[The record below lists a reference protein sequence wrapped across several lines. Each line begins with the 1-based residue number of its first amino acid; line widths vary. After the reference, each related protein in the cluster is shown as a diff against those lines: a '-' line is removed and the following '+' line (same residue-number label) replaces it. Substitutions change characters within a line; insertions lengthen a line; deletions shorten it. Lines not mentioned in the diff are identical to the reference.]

1 MRRPHCAHAV
11 EAIQA
16 RHTDMPLGAR
26 GLGHE
31 AFQHQCHR
39 QRDDAEEDAGDTT
52 EEHEIAE
59 QQGEQRGDGYRQQ
72 QRHPGK
78 SIGRAEIE
86 GEDAV
91 AVAGNAKERGLAE
104 RERAAIAPD
113 QAQAERD
120 EHPDKEINGV
130 ANGISVAE
138 QRIRASNREH
148 DGEHDPERRTAACGL
163 RTFEAAE
170 KSKKAVHCV
179 GSFRC
184 VRAAGSRRSPSAGP
198 ERR

>member
-1 MRRPHCAHAV
+1 
-11 EAIQA
+11 
-16 RHTDMPLGAR
+16 
-26 GLGHE
+26 
-31 AFQHQCHR
+31 
-39 QRDDAEEDAGDTT
+39 AEEHSRDAA

-59 QQGEQRGDGYRQQ
+59 QQGEQRGKGYRQQ
-72 QRHPGK
+72 QRAPSK
-78 SIGRAEIE
+78 PIGRAEIE

-91 AVAGNAKERGLAE
+91 TEAANAKKRGLAE

-138 QRIRASNREH
+138 QRIRASDREH

-163 RTFEAAE
+163 RTFEAAA

-184 VRAAGSRRSPSAGP
+184 VRAAGSRRSPLAEP